1 MSTAA
6 SPSTPL
12 PVRTPGNRARGRHRR
27 PERHEIPV
35 DAPALIVAVPAEA
48 TPAAQQTA
56 DELVS
61 LLRGEQPG
69 INVRIGYLGSTGDE
83 STTLAALLAES
94 AAAELPAP
102 VVVPLL
108 PGPDAR
114 FAEAVA
120 GLAGGP
126 AGAVRV
132 TDPLGPHP
140 LLAEALHVRL
150 SEAGLARADRARLF
164 AINTSADGIVLGTVG
179 GAEALQLAEV
189 TGVLL
194 AARLAV
200 PVVAAELDRPGA
212 VAAAAAH
219 LRETGCAQPALAPY
233 LFGPEADPEL
243 VKNEAAEADC
253 QASEPLGAYPTVAR
267 LVLGL
272 YLAELGL
279 EYELEG

>member
-12 PVRTPGNRARGRHRR
+12 PVRTPGTRARGRHRR
-27 PERHEIPV
+27 PERHEIPA
-35 DAPALIVAVPAEA
+35 DAPALLVAVPAEA
-48 TPAAQQTA
+48 TPAAQQIA

-69 INVRIGYLGSTGDE
+69 INVRVGYLTSTGDE
-83 STTLAALLAES
+83 SATLAALLAEA
-94 AAAELPAP
+94 AAAELPTP

-114 FAEAVA
+114 FATALA
-120 GLAGGP
+120 QLRSGLEGE
-126 AGAVRV
+126 VRV
-132 TDPLGPHP
+132 TDALGPHP

-164 AINTSADGIVLGTVG
+164 AITTSADGIVLGTVG

-200 PVVAAELDRPGA
+200 PVVAAALDEPGA

-233 LFGPEADPEL
+233 LFGPEVDAAL
-243 VKNEAAEADC
+243 LKNEAAEADC

-272 YLAELGL
+272 YLGELGL